1 MVRYFFLITLIIFCQ
16 NVLAYKV
23 EPMVA
28 ELEPIGNRSQMTMRI
43 DNTSNEVLTVELY
56 PFSMTMDEHGKEKR
70 EPADGELLVIPVTA
84 VIQPGRSQSV
94 MVRYLGDPSITQS
107 KAYRVSIKQV
117 KIERKNSTSGMMGL
131 LLQFDT
137 LINVKPK
144 NTFPELN
151 IAKISENG
159 DNWLLEVIN
168 SGNSYGRLTQTRWRV
183 SDGANSLML
192 KGADISKYLAGTL
205 VLPNSKRVFTMTPI
219 DNYNASTVSI
229 DILQD

>member
-1 MVRYFFLITLIIFCQ
+1 MVRYLYLIATIMFCH
-16 NVLAYKV
+16 NALAYKV

-43 DNTSNEVLTVELY
+43 DNTSNKVLTVELY
-56 PFSMTMDEHGKEKR
+56 PFSMTMDEYGKETR

-94 MVRYLGDPSITQS
+94 IVRYLGDPSITQS
-107 KAYRVSIKQV
+107 KAYRISV
-117 KIERKNSTSGMMGL
+117 KEVQLESKKNNSGMMGL
-131 LLQFDT
+131 LFQFNT

-144 NTFPELN
+144 NTFSELN
-151 IAKISENG
+151 VEKISQK
-159 DNWLLEVIN
+159 DDKWLLEVIN
-168 SGNSYGRLTQTRWRV
+168 SGDSYGRLTQTRWQV

-192 KGADISKYLAGTL
+192 KGSDISKYIAGTL
-205 VLPNSKRVFTMTPI
+205 VLPQSKRVFEMTPI
-219 DNYNASTVSI
+219 ENYNASTVSI